1 MWVPVVVR
9 HVANCYT
16 LFTFTLPL
24 PKYHTAVLC
33 PVWWLIGCNFVEPCP
48 KCSHPRAYF
57 RQHQIRSADEPMTI
71 FFKCCNPEC
80 GHNWRE
86 WLECLL
92 INCHLVVSVRN
103 IVNCLTAEQIVSFTC
118 KQLLYILHCVDM
130 QFLPSCT
137 ICKASNIVSFL
148 TFTKLALKSVLL
160 VYFFVLFLVEI
171 GFMHWKW

>member
-1 MWVPVVVR
+1 MLPTAR
-9 HVANCYT
+9 LC
-16 LFTFTLPL
+16 LPL
-24 PKYHTAVLC
+24 PYLYLNTIPLSCVQFGDGF
-33 PVWWLIGCNFVEPCP
+33 GCNFVEPCP

-92 INCHLVVSVRN
+92 IICSTVRQFT
-103 IVNCLTAEQIVSFTC
+103 IFLTERTIWQLVSFTC

-130 QFLPSCT
+130 QLLPSCT

-148 TFTKLALKSVLL
+148 TFTKLALK
-160 VYFFVLFLVEI
+160 VYYWCTFLCC
-171 GFMHWKW
+171 FW